1 MKILVVGGA
10 GYVGQR
16 LCPHLITRGHEVKAW
31 DAMLLDN
38 PQPSYPLV
46 WDDLFNIKS
55 EHLAGYDRVIFLAG
69 LSNDP
74 MADFSPSKNF
84 IQNTAAPLHVA
95 YMAKQAGVP
104 RFIYASS
111 ASVYGQMPG
120 LLNENAPVAPTYPYG
135 ISKLAGERAVLQL
148 AADKFQVIA
157 LRKGTVC
164 GYSPR
169 MRFDLAIN
177 AMYKDAK
184 TKGAISVFAG
194 QVHRPILGMQDCVNV
209 YTLATEKEG
218 QGSHILNV
226 CSKNYQM
233 ERVGVAVQNLTKC
246 PLLQIGNELEKRDY
260 QISAYNAV
268 RILDWEPKQML
279 GGIVSELDD
288 HCADWTKEQ
297 FEDDRWYNIR
307 LFRRQK

>member
-1 MKILVVGGA
+1 MKVLVVGGA

-16 LCPHLITRGHEVKAW
+16 LVPHLISRGHTVKAW

-38 PQPSYPLV
+38 PVPDYPLV

-95 YMAKQAGVP
+95 YMAKQAGVR

-111 ASVYGQMPG
+111 ASVYGNTGGKLMTV
-120 LLNENAPVAPTYPYG
+120 EDTVAPDYPYG

-148 AADKFQVIA
+148 ADSSFQVIA
-157 LRKGTVC
+157 FRKGTVC
-164 GYSPR
+164 GWSPR
-169 MRFDLAIN
+169 MRFDLCVN

-184 TKGAISVFAG
+184 MTGVVTVNAG
-194 QVHRPILGMQDCVNV
+194 QVHRPILSMRDCLRGYKLAVENWDHDIAV
-209 YTLATEKEG
+209 YNLFSQNYRMEEIGKLVLLSEG
-218 QGSHILNV
+218 S
-226 CSKNYQM
+226 
-233 ERVGVAVQNLTKC
+233 
-246 PLLQIGNELEKRDY
+246 ELIIRHADEKRAY
-260 QISAYNAV
+260 Q
-268 RILDWEPKQML
+268 LDGLPF
-279 GGIVSELDD
+279 GDTITDIVKEIHA
-288 HCADWTKEQ
+288 HCSHWTPEQ

-307 LFRRQK
+307 LFRRQR

>member
-1 MKILVVGGA
+1 MKIMIVGGA

-16 LCPHLITRGHEVKAW
+16 LCPHLISRGHEVKAW

-38 PQPSYPLV
+38 PVPDYPLV
-46 WDDLFNIKS
+46 WDDLFNIKP

-111 ASVYGQMPG
+111 ASVYGNVVGKLMSKYD
-120 LLNENAPVAPTYPYG
+120 PVAPAYPYG

-148 AADKFQVIA
+148 ADSSFQVIA
-157 LRKGTVC
+157 FRKGTVC
-164 GYSPR
+164 GWSPR
-169 MRFDLAIN
+169 MRFDLCVN

-184 TKGAISVFAG
+184 TKGVVTVNAG
-194 QVHRPILGMQDCVNV
+194 QVHRPILSMRDCINV
-209 YTLATEKEG
+209 YLSAVECVGFSHPVPVMNVFSNNYRMSEIGEIIAG
-218 QGSHILNV
+218 QTCAKLEIH
-226 CSKNYQM
+226 SKD
-233 ERVGVAVQNLTKC
+233 
-246 PLLQIGNELEKRDY
+246 EKRDY
-260 QISAYNAV
+260 QLAGMGCGDTIPDIIDE
-268 RILDWEPKQML
+268 ILL
-279 GGIVSELDD
+279 RCGT
-288 HCADWTKEQ
+288 WTLEQ

>member
-1 MKILVVGGA
+1 MKILAVGGA
-10 GYVGQR
+10 GYIGQR
-16 LCPHLITRGHEVKAW
+16 LCPHLISRGHEVRAW

-38 PQPSYPLV
+38 PQPNYPLI
-46 WDDLFNIKS
+46 WDDLFNIKDI
-55 EHLAGYDRVIFLAG
+55 HLAGYDRVIFLAG

-120 LLNENAPVAPTYPYG
+120 LLTEDAPVAPSYPYG

-148 AADKFQVIA
+148 ADSSFQVMA
-157 LRKGTVC
+157 FRKGTVC
-164 GYSPR
+164 GWSPR
-169 MRFDLAIN
+169 MRFDLAVN
-177 AMYKDAK
+177 AMFKDAK
-184 TKGAISVFAG
+184 TKGVVTVNAG
-194 QVHRPILGMQDCVNV
+194 QVHRPILSMKVCVEV
-209 YTLATEKEG
+209 YTRAVESDIFRSLT
-218 QGSHILNV
+218 LNTF
-226 CSKNYQM
+226 SRNYQM
-233 ERVGVAVQNLTKC
+233 SEVGKIVSDKTNTK
-246 PLLQIGNELEKRDY
+246 LDMKFGDEKRDY
-260 QISAYNAV
+260 QLAGL
-268 RILDWEPKQML
+268 RW
-279 GGIVSELDD
+279 GGTVEDIVDELDQ
-288 HCADWTKEQ
+288 HCGNWTKEQ